1 MPEASGGMVT
11 GGWRPDLMVSLPA
24 MTDNWWGGRI
34 ADILISE
41 EEIDRKVAEL
51 ADRISHDYRGK
62 RPVFIGVMRGA
73 GIFHA
78 DLIRRVDLD
87 LTIDYLSV
95 SSYGENTFS
104 SGEVQLVK
112 DLKMAIEGED
122 VLLVE
127 DIVDTGLTL
136 TFLLR
141 MLSARRPASL
151 KVCSLLSKPSCRK
164 IEVDIDYLGFEI
176 PDRFVV
182 GYGLDY
188 QQRFRNLPFLAL
200 LKETQIESTAGN
212 SRKTDLPGS
221 SES

>member
-1 MPEASGGMVT
+1 MVT

>member
-1 MPEASGGMVT
+1 
-11 GGWRPDLMVSLPA
+11 
-24 MTDNWWGGRI
+24 
-34 ADILISE
+34 
-41 EEIDRKVAEL
+41 
-51 ADRISHDYRGK
+51 
-62 RPVFIGVMRGA
+62 
-73 GIFHA
+73 
-78 DLIRRVDLD
+78 
-87 LTIDYLSV
+87 
-95 SSYGENTFS
+95 
-104 SGEVQLVK
+104 
-112 DLKMAIEGED
+112 
-122 VLLVE
+122 
-127 DIVDTGLTL
+127 
-136 TFLLR
+136 